1 MGLPENRVYTAY
13 PKNCNREKD
22 EPMDLGTQVA
32 VFFRQSHNWNR
43 FHHWATGLLWV
54 FWQLFSIAK
63 TQKSHHPIGS
73 VLWLRPKPKSSPPFS
88 AGFNPSDKYD
98 FVSWDFPTF
107 PILMRKNNM
116 FQKMQAVLCYKM
128 ISTILFPLKIYND
141 LHITYPHKT

>member
-13 PKNCNREKD
+13 PQNCNREKD

-32 VFFRQSHNWNR
+32 VFFSDK
-43 FHHWATGLLWV
+43 ATTGIVFTIELLV
-54 FWQLFSIAK
+54 FCESFGSFSQVFSSAK
-63 TQKSHHPIGS
+63 TQKSHHPTGS

-88 AGFNPSDKYD
+88 AGFNRSEKYD

-107 PILMRKNNM
+107 PILIGKNNM

-128 ISTILFPLKIYND
+128 ISTILFPKD
-141 LHITYPHKT
+141 